1 MEELKVKQVIMNRQG
16 KNSEN
21 YETFKRIVK
30 EKKIRVIVVKK
41 RR

>member
-1 MEELKVKQVIMNRQG
+1 MEELKVKQVIINRQE

-21 YETFKRIVK
+21 YETFKKIVK
-30 EKKIRVIVVKK
+30 KKKIRVSVVKK